1 MVVSEVSRT
10 KRNKKS
16 DAALVCCG
24 GLPLLLRVRVAHVK
38 VAVEGELIERGEAV
52 RGKDVARGADV
63 DRHARSFAKACDA
76 TSSRPSRRRRDFCN
90 FDFNFSRPSLWAGCS
105 GVKYSVV

>member
-1 MVVSEVSRT
+1 MVVSEVSRR

-16 DAALVCCG
+16 DAALVCCL

-52 RGKDVARGADV
+52 RGEDVARGGDV
-63 DRHARSFAKACDA
+63 DGHRVERL
-76 TSSRPSRRRRDFCN
+76 RRNDESAVAASPR
-90 FDFNFSRPSLWAGCS
+90 LLQL
-105 GVKYSVV
+105 

>member
-52 RGKDVARGADV
+52 RGEDVARGGDV
-63 DRHARSFAKACDA
+63 DGHRVGLRRNVEFG
-76 TSSRPSRRRRDFCN
+76 RPSRHRRDFCN
-90 FDFNFSRPSLWAGCS
+90 FDLNFAATSPGL
-105 GVKYSVV
+105 VVAFASS